1 MENSGRLVF
10 KPWERR
16 LDKTECVESDADEE
30 LLINIPFT
38 GDVKLKG
45 LIVIGGEDDTH
56 PDKVKD
62 HDDEFNIDMMATH
75 QVRLF
80 KNREN
85 MSFDDAGA
93 KADQEFSL
101 VRDTDGSVQYKTKVG
116 EDTFEFSQILFA
128 GGHFFLS
135 ASPDSPL
142 SFQFWGR
149 QHQDILHW
157 AGRGVYTGG
166 DVDVANSLETCI
178 FSYIPLSSSTTIH
191 NCPLNLSQLSYHSQN

>member
-93 KADQEFSL
+93 AADQEFSL
-101 VRDTDGSVQYKTKVG
+101 VRDTDGSVQYKTKV
-116 EDTFEFSQILFA
+116 ED
-128 GGHFFLS
+128 
-135 ASPDSPL
+135 
-142 SFQFWGR
+142 
-149 QHQDILHW
+149 
-157 AGRGVYTGG
+157 
-166 DVDVANSLETCI
+166 
-178 FSYIPLSSSTTIH
+178 
-191 NCPLNLSQLSYHSQN
+191 